1 MKNKIDCL
9 AFYNIMAMLNFC
21 LLSHLSISEKF
32 FNQNFKT
39 KTKKRESEST
49 SQNNIS
55 TLDKCSRHSLNVRF
69 EIKYLLKVF
78 DMNFPDKNCEREL
91 KVVYGEDDEF
101 LLPFPGSVA
110 HLPVDQTRLKIK
122 DINLT
127 EIWDLLGDFPV
138 GDGQNAY

>member
-9 AFYNIMAMLNFC
+9 AFYNIMAMLIFC

-32 FNQNFKT
+32 FNQNFNT

-55 TLDKCSRHSLNVRF
+55 THKCSRHSLNVRYD
-69 EIKYLLKVF
+69 IKYRLKVF
-78 DMNFPDKNCEREL
+78 DMNFPDKNCEWEL
-91 KVVYGEDDEF
+91 KVVHGEDDGL

-110 HLPVDQTRLKIK
+110 QLPVDQTRLRIK
-122 DINLT
+122 DI
-127 EIWDLLGDFPV
+127 
-138 GDGQNAY
+138 Y